1 MLKQTDEANYN
12 KMSNTELI
20 ALIDELRA
28 LPKENEWVEFK
39 TGTATTNDKLGQYIS
54 AISNATCIN
63 NKSYGYLVFGIEDD
77 MHKVVGTKFK
87 FKNKKEGNEEVELWL
102 RRFLHPSIRFQHFS
116 CQYNNELYLEVFKIP
131 AAKGEPTHF
140 KKIPYIRFD
149 SSLTD
154 LRNYPDYIKAIYNS
168 EEDWSANCI
177 EKATIEDL
185 DPIAI
190 ITAKEK
196 FKEKKAGTAV
206 YDTIDNWDA
215 KTFLDKAKI
224 TIGGKIT
231 NTAIILLGKPEASH
245 FISPSVAQITW
256 KLDTDE
262 KAYEHFGIP
271 LFMTINDVLKRIRNV
286 KYKFFPDNQLLST
299 EVNKYET
306 KVILEALNNCIAHQD
321 YSQNSRIVLTEQVN
335 KLIFS
340 NAGGFFEGTV
350 EDYTTG
356 EKTPKKYRNRWLV
369 DAMVNLNMI
378 DTMGYGIYRMYVE
391 QRKRFFPLPDYTKST
406 RDNVVLEIYGHT
418 IDENYSKLLIEK
430 KDDLSLTEVILL
442 DKIQKNQDI
451 NEDAAKLLKKK
462 GLIEGRKP
470 NHYIS
475 AKVAELTGQK
485 ANYTKNKGL
494 DKEVYKGFII
504 QHITNHG
511 FASREEIDALLSDK
525 LPSYMNDKQR
535 KNKINNI
542 IQELANVVITNTGSR
557 TKPRW
562 ILLKK

>member
-1 MLKQTDEANYN
+1 
-12 KMSNTELI
+12 MSNTELI

-87 FKNKKEGNEEVELWL
+87 FKNKKEGNEELELWL
-102 RRFLHPSIRFQHFS
+102 RRFLHPSIRFQHFL
-116 CQYNNELYLEVFKIP
+116 CQYDNELYLEVFKIP

-511 FASREEIDALLSDK
+511 FASREEIDVLLSDK